1 MNRRRPRHAARADLR
16 PTPDPL
22 ELARRID
29 RAPDMTVQVMQ
40 RLGYRLAPSHE
51 ARRRER
57 ARAVVR
63 GGVTL
68 LFVCTLA
75 LSVHLQSAR
84 EDLRTPADQTISDAV
99 GRDLRSAEEGL
110 RESLR
115 AIRSLSLLGG
125 SASALAPGARFTGS
139 VLANAA
145 IDTPGSLSP
154 VDPVGG
160 GAGDA
165 NGSSAG
171 AGGGAFTMASGPGA
185 VPLRLGPDGEP
196 VFEPGMAVPDGALH
210 ALPASVDSASSVSG
224 GGTPRS
230 PGAPANSGRGAE
242 ADLQQIERS
251 GLGPIATLPV
261 NGGLL
266 PS

>member
-1 MNRRRPRHAARADLR
+1 MNRRRPHHAARAGLR
-16 PTPDPL
+16 PATDPL

-40 RLGYRLAPSHE
+40 RLGYRLAPSYE
-51 ARRRER
+51 ARRRRR

-68 LFVCTLA
+68 LFLCTLA
-75 LSVHLQSAR
+75 VSVHLQSAR

-115 AIRSLSLLGG
+115 AIRSLSLFGG
-125 SASALAPGARFTGS
+125 GASALAPGARFTGS

-145 IDTPGSLSP
+145 VDAPGSQPSA
-154 VDPVGG
+154 DPIGG
-160 GAGDA
+160 GAGHS
-165 NGSSAG
+165 NWSSTG
-171 AGGGAFTMASGPGA
+171 AGGGAFTVATGPGGS
-185 VPLRLGPDGEP
+185 PLRLGPDGEP
-196 VFEPGMAVPDGALH
+196 VYEPGMPVPDGASH
-210 ALPASVDSASSVSG
+210 ALPASVDPAPSVSG
-224 GGTPRS
+224 GGAPRL
-230 PGAPANSGRGAE
+230 PGAPANSGRGSE
-242 ADLQQIERS
+242 IELQQIERS